1 MTVSLWQKLLLAF
14 ALVIALGG
22 AVQAILVN
30 QATQGRFDEFV
41 NRSGQ
46 AYAQELVPTLAAYY
60 DANSGW
66 AVAQEENPGVTT
78 ASANANP
85 TPTTIVETP
94 IATLAAPYGGMGRMR
109 DEVHEAQ
116 MHTGANNWGAADA
129 QEMQSST
136 PDAPASHD
144 MMGSH
149 MADAQMIGNSVWTHM
164 GVRFVLT
171 DNQGEIIA
179 DTGTPVDAAAGET
192 QPADLGKLTSGT
204 PVTVAG
210 HTVGTLYALNDV
222 DEPASLASDFLAAVQ
237 RSVWLASG
245 AAGIVALLLGL
256 TLFRQIVAPI
266 RQVTVAAQALAA
278 GNLEQQVEVKSRDEV
293 GQLASAFNQMAG
305 ALVQQQQLRRNLI
318 ADVAHELR
326 TPLSVVQGNLEA
338 MLDGVLPVNKDEL
351 TSLHE
356 ETLLLTRLVGDLR
369 LLSLA
374 EAGQLMLNCKP
385 IAVGDLL
392 QRTVEPL
399 RPQTELS
406 QVTMVVEAEPDLPL
420 VLVDWDRI
428 SQVLGNLLQNALRY
442 TGSSG
447 QVSVSAVRGAN
458 DGNKCEV
465 VVSVADTGTG
475 IAAEDLPHVF
485 DRFYRGDKSRSRE
498 TGGTGIGLALAKQL
512 VEAHGG
518 RIWVDSQPGLGATFR
533 FTLPSV

>member
-14 ALVIALGG
+14 ALVIVLGG

-46 AYAQELVPTLAAYY
+46 AYAQELAPTLAAYY
-60 DANSGW
+60 DVNNGW
-66 AVAQEENPGVTT
+66 AVAQDENPSVTT
-78 ASANANP
+78 APATASPMP
-85 TPTTIVETP
+85 TVAVETS
-94 IATLAAPYGGMGRMR
+94 IATLAATVGSMGRMR
-109 DEVHEAQ
+109 GEMHDTEMHAGADNEDAANAQ
-116 MHTGANNWGAADA
+116 DV
-129 QEMQSST
+129 QSST
-136 PDAPASHD
+136 PDALARHG

-171 DNQGEIIA
+171 DDQGAIIA
-179 DTGTPVDAAAGET
+179 DTGAPADAAAGET
-192 QPADLGKLTSGT
+192 QPANPVELTSGT

-222 DEPASLASDFLAAVQ
+222 GEPASLASDFLVAVQ

-256 TLFRQIVAPI
+256 TLFRQIVSPI
-266 RQVTVAAQALAA
+266 RQVTVAAQAMAA
-278 GNLEQQVEVKSRDEV
+278 GKLEQQVVVKSRDEV
-293 GQLASAFNQMAG
+293 GQLASAFNQMAS

-326 TPLSVVQGNLEA
+326 TPLSVIQGNLEA
-338 MLDGVLPVNKDEL
+338 MLDGVLPVDKEEL
-351 TSLHE
+351 ASLHE
-356 ETLLLTRLVGDLR
+356 ETSLLTRLVGDLR

-374 EAGQLMLNCKP
+374 EAGQLTLDRNPMG
-385 IAVGDLL
+385 VEGLL
-392 QRTVEPL
+392 QRAVEPL
-399 RPQTELS
+399 RRQAELAN
-406 QVTMVVEAEPDLPL
+406 VTLIVQAEPELPL
-420 VLVDWDRI
+420 VLVDGDRI

-442 TGSSG
+442 TGPSG
-447 QVSVSAVRGAN
+447 QVSVSARGAN
-458 DGNKCEV
+458 IGNKREV
-465 VVSVADTGTG
+465 VVSVVDTGAG

-518 RIWVDSQPGLGATFR
+518 RIWVESVEGQGAMFS
-533 FTLPSV
+533 FTLPPM